1 MTNDNECCEQDS
13 ENWKKFLK
21 NHLNMLIF
29 WIIAA
34 VVAAIGAV
42 FVYQWFA
49 AEAQSTNMV
58 PLILGQWSLA
68 HMITFI
74 LHLAFW
80 ELLIIG
86 IPIVI
91 VAILGWL
98 WWKQIPTEEKNE
110 YKFFGKGTKSERGGG
125 GFSFLFFVA
134 FCLKVY
140 IDGNWDMPI
149 ATWTLEYVIDSIIT
163 LLFWGAIIIG
173 IPAIIIGILYLINQ
187 AKKE

>member
-1 MTNDNECCEQDS
+1 MEKQTETEDES
-13 ENWKKFLK
+13 WKKFIK
-21 NHLNMLIF
+21 NHLNMLVF

-34 VVAAIGAV
+34 IVAALGAV

-49 AEAQSTNMV
+49 ADAQSTNMV
-58 PLILGQWSLA
+58 PSILGQWSLA

-74 LHLAFW
+74 LHLVFW

-86 IPIVI
+86 IPIAI

-98 WWKQIPTEEKNE
+98 WWKQIPPEERDE

-149 ATWTLEYVIDSIIT
+149 STWTLEYVVDSVIT
-163 LLFWGAIIIG
+163 LLFWGAIIVG
-173 IPAIIIGILYLINQ
+173 IPAIIIGLLYLVNQ
-187 AKKE
+187 AKKER

>member
-1 MTNDNECCEQDS
+1 MEKQDEIEDES
-13 ENWKKFLK
+13 WKKFIK

-34 VVAAIGAV
+34 IVAVIGSV
-42 FVYQWFA
+42 FVYQWFTA
-49 AEAQSTNMV
+49 DAQSTNMV
-58 PLILGQWSLA
+58 PSILGQWSLA

-86 IPIVI
+86 IPIAV
-91 VAILGWL
+91 VAILGWV
-98 WWKQIPTEEKNE
+98 WWKQIPTEERNE

-125 GFSFLFFVA
+125 GFSFLFFVT

-149 ATWTLEYVIDSIIT
+149 STWTLEYVVDSIIT

-173 IPAIIIGILYLINQ
+173 IPAIIIGLLYLVNQ
-187 AKKE
+187 AKKEW